1 MKLTA
6 QGIKKDFP
14 RASKSSNYFTAVQPM
29 DFELTS
35 GQMIEV
41 TGRSGS
47 GKSTLLNMLAGMLT
61 PTSGKGPLD
70 DTALSALD
78 EKAMARLR
86 HEKIGL
92 IPQRQTE

>member
-41 TGRSGS
+41 TGRSFWRINTRGYFRLPES
-47 GKSTLLNMLAGMLT
+47 SIVR
-61 PTSGKGPLD
+61 
-70 DTALSALD
+70 LSSLF
-78 EKAMARLR
+78 
-86 HEKIGL
+86 
-92 IPQRQTE
+92 

>member
-61 PTSGKGPLD
+61 PTSGKVL
-70 DTALSALD
+70 LD
-78 EKAMARLR
+78 EIDLY
-86 HEKIGL
+86 
-92 IPQRQTE
+92 

>member
-1 MKLTA
+1 MIMKLTA

-47 GKSTLLNMLAGMLT
+47 GKSQC
-61 PTSGKGPLD
+61 
-70 DTALSALD
+70 
-78 EKAMARLR
+78 ARL
-86 HEKIGL
+86 ISGL
-92 IPQRQTE
+92 QMIELICWFV